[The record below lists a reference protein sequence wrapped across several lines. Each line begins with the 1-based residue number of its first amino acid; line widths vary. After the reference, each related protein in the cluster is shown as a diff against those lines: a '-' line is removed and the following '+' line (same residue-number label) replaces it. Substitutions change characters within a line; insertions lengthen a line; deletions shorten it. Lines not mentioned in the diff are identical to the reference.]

1 MDIKPERPRIKEAQS
16 KVMNNVSRCRA
27 GYIGQDLALVIPT
40 RDRPQKLRNLLHS
53 LANQTMPCGRV
64 IVVASGQS
72 VEEIVTSFVGRMPVE
87 YHGCDPP
94 GQIRQRNMGIRLLD
108 ERTRLVGSLDD
119 DIVLEPDALE
129 KMLAFWNR
137 TEPETAGVSFNIEN
151 NPPYRHSWMRAVI
164 GMSSP
169 QQGQVLRSGYNVA
182 TSPVDTDLKVQWL
195 CGGATVWRQEILK
208 KFTNKEVHSRWAI
221 CEDVIFSYPIGK
233 KFPLYACAD
242 AKVRH
247 EHVYDHTTK
256 MKYRYYGRTVTLW
269 RLYFVESH
277 AELSRMF
284 FLWMLLGQITARC
297 ISGIISFRM
306 SDIQYAIGQIEGTMI
321 GLTGLLRGLNLLSFL
336 NEDTISNQK

>member
-1 MDIKPERPRIKEAQS
+1 
-16 KVMNNVSRCRA
+16 MNETKKTYTGHDVA
-27 GYIGQDLALVIPT
+27 FIIPT
-40 RDRPQKLRNLLHS
+40 KDRPEKVKNVLES
-53 LANQTMPCGRV
+53 IASQTMSCGRL
-64 IVVASGQS
+64 IVVDGGQS
-72 VEEIVTSFVGRMPVE
+72 VKDICMGFVDRLPVE
-87 YHGCDPP
+87 YYECDPP

-182 TSPVDTDLKVQWL
+182 ISPVDIDLKVQWL
-195 CGGATVWRQEILK
+195 CGGATVWRKEILK
-208 KFTNKEVHSRWAI
+208 NFPHKEIYSRWAI

-233 KFPLYACAD
+233 KFSLYVCAD

-247 EHVYDHTTK
+247 EHVYDHRSK

-277 AELSRMF
+277 AELSRIF
-284 FLWMLLGQITARC
+284 FLWMLLGQITGRC
-297 ISGIISFRM
+297 ILGILSFRIRH
-306 SDIQYAIGQIEGTMI
+306 IQYAIGQIEGAVI
-321 GLTGLLRGLNLLSFL
+321 GLTALLRGLNLLSFL
-336 NEDTISNQK
+336 NEYTISNQK